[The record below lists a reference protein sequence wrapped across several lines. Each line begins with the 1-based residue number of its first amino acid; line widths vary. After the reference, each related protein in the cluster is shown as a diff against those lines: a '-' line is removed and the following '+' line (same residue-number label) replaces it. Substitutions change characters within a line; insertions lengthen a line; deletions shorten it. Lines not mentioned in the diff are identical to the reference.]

1 MKKILFIPTYTY
13 LSSPIFTNLLPAL
26 KEYETIYLDVEDQY
40 HCEKSSDQFKNQ
52 FSRSI
57 HLHMNAENITFVA
70 KIMKFF
76 KMVRYKSRLEKLIKE
91 EAPSAI
97 VTTGDLTV
105 STRILKTYFSD
116 IPLVVI
122 QPALFAVKGIS
133 RKYSQQIIYNVFN
146 KILRMPIMRKQNY
159 FGQEYKDIILLVWG
173 KHFEKMLPNNKN
185 IHIVGDISFDT
196 FPIEKSIK
204 EKKIFLAK
212 YGYKET
218 TNVIVICT
226 TVENIAEK
234 SIVDNIYDVYK
245 NLIITRQDLFFI
257 IKPHPRNDTKELR
270 DIFISLR
277 VDNCVVVNTNLH
289 ELFKYTDVHISSFS
303 RTAIE
308 AVASNIPVIAVNPD
322 NEIHLPDFLNNEL
335 NEKVTN
341 FQEMHDKI
349 DDILNNKDDYL
360 ALGEQYIENKLYKLD
375 GNAAQRAADI
385 IKREIEL

>member
-40 HCEKSSDQFKNQ
+40 HCEKSSDQFKSQ

-76 KMVRYKSRLEKLIKE
+76 KMVRYKGRLEKLIKQ

-105 STRILKTYFSD
+105 SARILKTYFAD

-122 QPALFAVKGIS
+122 QPALFAVKDIP

-234 SIVDNIYDVYK
+234 SIVDNMYDIYK

-270 DIFISLR
+270 ETFESLE
-277 VDNCVVVNTNLH
+277 VDNCVVINTNLYA
-289 ELFKYTDVHISSFS
+289 LFKYTDIHISSFS

-322 NEIHLPDFLNNEL
+322 NEIHLQDFLNNEL

-360 ALGEQYIENKLYKLD
+360 ALGEQYIENKLYRLD